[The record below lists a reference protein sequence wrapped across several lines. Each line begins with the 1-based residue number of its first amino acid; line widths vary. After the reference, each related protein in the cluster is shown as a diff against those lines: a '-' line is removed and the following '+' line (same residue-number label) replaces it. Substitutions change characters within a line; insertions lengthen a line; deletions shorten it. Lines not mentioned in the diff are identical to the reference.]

1 MSARRYHSYRNI
13 AVAAAGSAGIL
24 MAANGCASSG
34 SSPRAATVLTPIA
47 VPSTAAA
54 KPTPP
59 ARLTI
64 AQARIKY
71 RDISAPYNAAV
82 TTLNTDAHEG
92 TTWPTFKADL
102 QTAVAANEAW
112 KRQIR
117 TIRWPLVIQPL
128 IDTMLKTEI
137 PAEIGCDRAM
147 ISAGGLE
154 GAGTTFN
161 DDRSCQDSPA
171 TADKIRQI
179 LGLPATVG

>member
-1 MSARRYHSYRNI
+1 MPVRKHHSYRKVVV
-13 AVAAAGSAGIL
+13 AVAGSAGIL
-24 MAANGCASSG
+24 VAANACASTD
-34 SSPRAATVLTPIA
+34 SSPVAATVVTAAA
-47 VPSTAAA
+47 VPSTA
-54 KPTPP
+54 KPAEP

-71 RDISAPYNAAV
+71 RDISAPYNAAI
-82 TTLNTDAHEG
+82 TALNTAAHEG

-117 TIRWPLVIQPL
+117 ATRWPLVIQPL

-137 PAEIGCDRAM
+137 PAEISCDQAM

-161 DDRSCQDSPA
+161 DDPSCKDSPA
-171 TADKIRQI
+171 TADKIRRI
-179 LGLPATVG
+179 LSLPPTVG